1 VSIEE
6 LKNEVQRLMEENAA
20 LARSQLLQVLQVE
33 LYENA
38 LAQADAIFSGMPS
51 RKDVEEYYRR
61 RALC

>member
-1 VSIEE
+1 MSVEE
-6 LKNEVQRLMEENAA
+6 LENEVQKLMEDNAA
-20 LARSQLLQVLQVE
+20 LTRTQLLQVE

-51 RKDVEEYYRR
+51 RKDGEEYYRR

>member
-1 VSIEE
+1 MSVEE
-6 LKNEVQRLMEENAA
+6 LKNQVRRLIEENAA
-20 LARSQLLQVLQVE
+20 LTRMHLSQVE